1 VPPSHQD
8 SKLLKVKFLESWCLC
23 GSKNFDKKMK
33 DEDIFDIL
41 DGIASEE
48 TIRQHNKILS
58 ESADYQILFSEYART
73 HDLLTHTTV
82 EKTAYNFTD
91 KLIDKWELSQEVVM
105 VRQSSKLPIYFL
117 IGMAIMVI
125 LLIISVLPIIN
136 QSTIQLDL
144 SKPLSI
150 LQDKLFTRF
159 FLIINALVALF
170 FIDKRILKPYFEGK
184 FGI

>member
-1 VPPSHQD
+1 
-8 SKLLKVKFLESWCLC
+8 
-23 GSKNFDKKMK
+23 MK

-48 TIRQHNKILS
+48 TIRQHHKMLS
-58 ESADYQILFSEYART
+58 ESADYQTLFSEYAHT
-73 HDLLTHTTV
+73 HALLMDTSM
-82 EKTAYNFTD
+82 EKTAINFTD
-91 KLIDKWELSQEVVM
+91 KLMDKWELSQEVVA

-117 IGMAIMVI
+117 IGATIMLI
-125 LLIISVLPIIN
+125 ILIISALPMMTASN
-136 QSTIQLDL
+136 IQIDL

-170 FIDKRILKPYFEGK
+170 FIDKRILKPYFEVRFK
-184 FGI
+184 V